1 MAHYVISSCVQFC
14 WLSLVLLYWP
24 LCPVSVLEHLTIA
37 TLSGKT
43 NTENFLYPT
52 LFLTNTPTILFPLM
66 LHTELVKS
74 TGSRSQFKDAG
85 ACIMRLGGCFSSLGF
100 SQFFINCWLLSGD
113 VYWMLAW
120 RRMDVR
126 NCSRHRECQ
135 IYCLEFHKTKV
146 NISQSGHLVTFLQLD
161 WPQPTKL
168 LPLIC

>member
-1 MAHYVISSCVQFC
+1 MLLWVAFLYFVFFIGQSCCFILFFVIGLWFMAHYVISSCVQFC

-100 SQFFINCWLLSGD
+100 S
-113 VYWMLAW
+113 
-120 RRMDVR
+120 
-126 NCSRHRECQ
+126 
-135 IYCLEFHKTKV
+135 
-146 NISQSGHLVTFLQLD
+146 
-161 WPQPTKL
+161 
-168 LPLIC
+168 